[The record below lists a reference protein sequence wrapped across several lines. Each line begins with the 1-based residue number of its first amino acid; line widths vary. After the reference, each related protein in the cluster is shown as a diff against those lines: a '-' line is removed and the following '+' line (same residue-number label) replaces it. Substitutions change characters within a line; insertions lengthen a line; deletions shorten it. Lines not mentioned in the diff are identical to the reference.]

1 MIAISRRAK
10 VAVGGAGLLMIACW
24 LSCGVFRH
32 REFGDLCVFF
42 KHRLS
47 TRFYFHAPLG
57 ESNTLISS
65 LTPAQQLA
73 EMAYEEFVER
83 NGGYRR
89 VIIGIP

>member
-1 MIAISRRAK
+1 M
-10 VAVGGAGLLMIACW
+10 VACW

-32 REFGDLCVFF
+32 REFDNLSVFI

-47 TRFYFHAPLG
+47 PQFYFHAPLG
-57 ESNTLISS
+57 ESDTPMSS
-65 LTPAQQLA
+65 LTPVQQQA

-89 VIIGIP
+89 AIIGLPL